1 MLKEMKKKFI
11 KRFTRMHTYLDGNAL
26 VMDGSPD
33 AVWEFFEPHIYS
45 YEEVQKEREEA
56 YKSGY
61 IQGAIEY
68 SKDDEVEVSQTKG
81 GKE

>member
-45 YEEVQKEREEA
+45 VVERF
-56 YKSGY
+56 
-61 IQGAIEY
+61 
-68 SKDDEVEVSQTKG
+68 TKG
-81 GKE
+81 VENE